1 MSELALQRRGILCVV
16 SGPSGSGK
24 TTLCRRLSC
33 EDEEAVYA
41 ISATT
46 RQPRTGEYDGT
57 DYYFLSREDFEARAT
72 RGEFLEYA
80 EVHGNLYG
88 TLKSEVLNH
97 ISAGRDVLMD
107 IDVQG
112 AGLIRENSDR
122 GIQDALVDIF
132 ILPRNEEDLLDRLRN
147 RGTENDDQLKLR
159 LRNALDEM
167 KHWDEYAYTIIS
179 GNKEEDFAIFQ
190 SMIESER
197 CRSKRLKTVET
208 TQLEQEEL
216 GL

>member
-33 EDEEAVYA
+33 EDGDAVYA

-46 RQPRTGEYDGT
+46 REPRTGEHHGT
-57 DYYFLSREDFEARAT
+57 DYYFLAREDFEARAT

-88 TLKSEVLNH
+88 TLKSEVMDH

-112 AGLIRENSDR
+112 AGLIRENSDA

-132 ILPRNEEDLLDRLRN
+132 ILPRNEEDLLERLRN

-197 CRSKRLKTVET
+197 CRSKRLRVTEEA
-208 TQLEQEEL
+208 QPDQPEL

>member
-24 TTLCRRLSC
+24 TTLCRRLSD
-33 EDEEAVYA
+33 EDADAVYA

-46 RQPRTGEYDGT
+46 REPRTGEENGT
-57 DYYFLSREDFEARAT
+57 DYYFLEREDFEARAT

-88 TLKSEVLNH
+88 TLKSEVMDH

-112 AGLIRENSDR
+112 AALIRSHPDQA
-122 GIQDALVDIF
+122 IQEAIVDIF
-132 ILPRNEEDLLDRLRN
+132 ILPQNEEDLLARLRG
-147 RGTENDDQLKLR
+147 RGTESDEQLQLR
-159 LRNALDEM
+159 LRNALEEM
-167 KHWDEYAYTIIS
+167 KHWAEYAYTIIS
-179 GNKEEDFAIFQ
+179 GNKEQDFAIFL
-190 SMIESER
+190 SMIQSER
-197 CRSKRLKTVET
+197 CRSKRLKSVQT
-208 TQLEQEEL
+208 TRIEQDEL